1 MCVREGKMCSHEKE
15 KQSVGRKQPPLCPAL
30 ARGGEPFG
38 QEQVQPQVWP
48 SMTHLE
54 FAQFG
59 WVTGGERKRQQ
70 ASVPLL
76 DQSPPAAS
84 SLHGSTSPSSPPTP
98 TLCSLSLKFTKPKMH
113 SIPLNTKQIHN

>member
-1 MCVREGKMCSHEKE
+1 MERGLEAAAFTSSPGPRWE
-15 KQSVGRKQPPLCPAL
+15 PL
-30 ARGGEPFG
+30 G
-38 QEQVQPQVWP
+38 QERVQPQVWP
-48 SMTHLE
+48 SMTPLE

-76 DQSPPAAS
+76 DHSPPAAS
-84 SLHGSTSPSSPPTP
+84 SLHGSTGPSSPPTP